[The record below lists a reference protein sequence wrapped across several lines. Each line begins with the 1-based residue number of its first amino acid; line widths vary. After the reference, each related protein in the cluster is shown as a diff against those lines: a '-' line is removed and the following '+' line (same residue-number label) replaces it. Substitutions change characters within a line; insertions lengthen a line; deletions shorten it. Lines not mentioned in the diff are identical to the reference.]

1 MTTGPGEFA
10 INAWQTPAMFS
21 ETVDAAAAG
30 TWTLGDLTVNRI
42 GFGAMRLPQRGP
54 AFAPEAIPGD
64 RDQAI
69 KVLRRAVELG
79 VNHIDTA
86 AFYFSSLR
94 SANELINT
102 ALSPYPDDL
111 VIATKVGPR
120 RAPAGDWLPLATP
133 GELRGQVEENLR
145 QLGRDHL
152 DLVNLRL
159 VGLDAIADHF
169 GALAELRDAGLIRHL
184 GVSNAGPEH
193 LAQARAIAPVVCV
206 QNSYGLGHRPQQDEL
221 LRACGKQGVAFVPF
235 FAIAGA
241 GREAGPSA
249 AEHHEVLAVARAH
262 QATPAQIRLAWALHR
277 GPHVLVIPGTGDLDH
292 LADNIAAGT
301 LRLAPDDLA
310 RLDAAHQAR
319 Q

>member
-1 MTTGPGEFA
+1 MTTESRGFA
-10 INAWQTPAMFS
+10 IIAWQTPVMAS
-21 ETVDAAAAG
+21 ETIDAAAAG
-30 TWTLGDLTVNRI
+30 TWTLGDLTVNRV

-64 RDQAI
+64 REQAI

-79 VNHIDTA
+79 VNHVDTA

-120 RAPAGDWLPLATP
+120 RAPSGEWLPQAAP
-133 GELRGQVEENLR
+133 DELRGLVEENLR
-145 QLGRDHL
+145 QLGRDCL

-159 VGLDAIADHF
+159 SGLDSIADHF
-169 GALAELRDAGLIRHL
+169 GALAQLRDAGLIRHL
-184 GVSNAGPEH
+184 GLSNVRSEH
-193 LAQARAIAPVVCV
+193 LAQAQAIAPVVCV
-206 QNSYGLGHRPQQDEL
+206 QNSYGLGHRPQQDEFL
-221 LRACGKQGVAFVPF
+221 GACGEQGVAFVPF

-241 GREAGPSA
+241 GREAGPSSM
-249 AEHHEVLAVARAH
+249 EHDEVLAIARAH
-262 QATPAQIRLAWALHR
+262 QASPAQIRLAWALQR
-277 GPHVLVIPGTGDLDH
+277 GPHVLVIPGTGDRDH

-301 LRLAPDDLA
+301 LELALDDLA
-310 RLDAAHQAR
+310 RLDAIHHDQH
-319 Q
+319 

>member
-1 MTTGPGEFA
+1 MA
-10 INAWQTPAMFS
+10 S
-21 ETVDAAAAG
+21 ETIGAAAAG
-30 TWTLGDLTVNRI
+30 TWTLGDLTVNRV

-54 AFAPEAIPGD
+54 AFEPEAIPGD

-120 RAPAGDWLPLATP
+120 RDPCGEWLPQATP
-133 GELRGQVEENLR
+133 DQLRGQVEENLR
-145 QLGRDHL
+145 QLGRDCL

-159 VGLDAIADHF
+159 SGLDSIADHF

-184 GVSNAGPEH
+184 GVSNARPEH
-193 LAQARAIAPVVCV
+193 LAQAQAIAPVVCV
-206 QNSYGLGHRPQQDEL
+206 QNSYGLGHRPQQDQL
-221 LRACGKQGVAFVPF
+221 LRACGEQGVAFVPF

-241 GREAGPSA
+241 GREAGPSG
-249 AEHHEVLAVARAH
+249 AEHDEVLAIARAH
-262 QATPAQIRLAWALHR
+262 QATPAQIRLAWALQR
-277 GPHVLVIPGTGDLDH
+277 GSHVLVIPGSGDLGH
-292 LADNIAAGT
+292 LADNIAAGA
-301 LRLAPDDLA
+301 LRLAPDDLT
-310 RLDAAHQAR
+310 RLEAIHQDG